1 MKIGEIISR
10 YKSGKISLTEAS
22 KALNEYTGFTES
34 ILECFLKN
42 ISRRNV
48 IDFANLRENK

>member
-1 MKIGEIISR
+1 MEIGEIISR
-10 YKSGKISLTEAS
+10 YKSGKISLNEAS
-22 KALNEYTGFTES
+22 KALTEYTGLTEC
-34 ILECFLKN
+34 IFECFLKN